1 MPYIYYKGKKYGDG
15 TNQEI
20 KAISIDKF
28 IESNFDTTTPQGREE
43 LEAFIHAYNTD
54 GFVIGVDESGYILVP
69 GSDEL
74 RIENAILTDEE
85 ANGLIIREFPEE
97 IDVLLN
103 NGVQGYYTGLND
115 AAIVQ
120 GLRCIMGN
128 GYWTD
133 GPVYN
138 TDGTYSWNHY
148 SGNQEDSS
156 VMIGPDRAS
165 LTYNVTVDKIIKDCE
180 DDGHTYPNSSLYTI
194 QKLIKTGEIE
204 KFIYN
209 DFMVYS
215 DMSEY
220 RYMPTYVSVVF
231 TGYSDNLYKYNVM
244 YWDQGNNQF
253 ISNRNT
259 NGLIACGFAFR
270 EQPDIFG
277 LIPTIS
283 SIQFSND
290 SELCTIAP
298 EWRLMPISGTDEV
311 YFKNSDSGA
320 LYTGLN
326 AYNCIFY
333 HNPSTNKN
341 EVYQCLRSEQIPD
354 EGSTGNIFQKLVGEQ
369 YDFIKTRTAVA
380 RTYFIPIG
388 LKVNSQGKYEQ
399 ISCIMQSGGQRKIY
413 PIMQQT
419 LQENLY
425 NRSLTKRTEPVN
437 WLDLRANLGID

>member
-28 IESNFDTTTPQGREE
+28 IESNFDITTPEGRAE
-43 LEAFIHAYNTD
+43 LEAFIQAYNTD
-54 GFVIGVDESGYILVP
+54 GFVIGADESGYILVP

-85 ANGLIIREFPEE
+85 ANGLIIKEFPEE

-103 NGVQGYYTGLND
+103 NGVQGYYTGLSD

-128 GYWTD
+128 GFWND
-133 GPVYN
+133 GPAYN
-138 TDGTYSWNHY
+138 QSGEYSWNHY
-148 SGNQEDSS
+148 SSQTDDSN
-156 VMIGPDRAS
+156 VMVGPYTAS
-165 LTYNVTVDKIIKDCE
+165 SSYNVTVDKIIKDCE

-209 DFMVYS
+209 DFMVYTDS
-215 DMSEY
+215 NETIY
-220 RYMPTYVSVVF
+220 VPTYVSVVF
-231 TGYSDNLYKYNVM
+231 SGYSDNFYKYDVM
-244 YWDQGNNQF
+244 YWDQSTSKF
-253 ISNRNT
+253 IAHKST
-259 NGLIACGFAFR
+259 NGLIACGFKFR

-277 LIPTIS
+277 LIPTIN

-290 SELCTIAP
+290 SELGILAP
-298 EWRLMPISGTDEV
+298 EWALRPISGTDKV
-311 YFKNSDSGA
+311 YFKNSSSGTI
-320 LYTGLN
+320 YTGPSIFQ
-326 AYNCIFY
+326 CIFY

-341 EVYQCLRSEQIPD
+341 ETYQCLGSETIP
-354 EGSTGNIFQKLVGEQ
+354 EESTSGYVFQKLIGEE
-369 YDFIKTRTAVA
+369 YDFIKTRTAQA
-380 RTYFIPIG
+380 RMIFIPIG

-399 ISCIMQSGGQRKIY
+399 IPCYTQANNSKKVY
-413 PIMQQT
+413 PNMQQT

>member
-28 IESNFDTTTPQGREE
+28 IESNFDITTPEGRAE
-43 LEAFIHAYNTD
+43 LEAFIQAYNTD

-85 ANGLIIREFPEE
+85 ANGLIIKEFPEE

-103 NGVQGYYTGLND
+103 NGVQGYYTGLSD
-115 AAIVQ
+115 AVIVQ
-120 GLRCIMGN
+120 GLRCVMGN

-133 GPVYN
+133 GPSY
-138 TDGTYSWNHY
+138 TESGEYSWNHY
-148 SGNQEDSS
+148 SGNQEDSN
-156 VMIGPDRAS
+156 VMIGPYSAS
-165 LTYNVTVDKIIKDCE
+165 SYNVTVDKIIKDCE

-194 QKLIKTGEIE
+194 QRLIKTGEIE

-209 DFMVYS
+209 DFIVYS
-215 DMSEY
+215 EY
-220 RYMPTYVSVVF
+220 TNLVYTPTYVSVVF
-231 TGYSDNLYKYNVM
+231 TGYSGNLYKYNVM
-244 YWDQGNNQF
+244 YWDQANSKF
-253 ISNRNT
+253 ITSRNT
-259 NGLIACGFAFR
+259 NGLKACGFAFR

-277 LIPTIS
+277 LIPTINL
-283 SIQFSND
+283 IQFSND
-290 SELCTIAP
+290 SELCTIDS

-320 LYTGLN
+320 LYRTSI
-326 AYNCIFY
+326 AYDCIFY

-341 EVYQCLRSEQIPD
+341 EVYQHLRTETIPD
-354 EGSTGNIFQKLVGEQ
+354 EAVNGSIFQKLIGEEH
-369 YDFIKTRTAVA
+369 DFIKTRTALA
-380 RTYFIPIG
+380 KTIFIPIG

-399 ISCIMQSGGQRKIY
+399 IPCILQSGSQKNIY
-413 PIMQQT
+413 PEMQQT